1 MPNTI
6 PICKP
11 VQCGNVSDA
20 IVGDDFLNGTLVAED
35 VFEDGGT
42 KSVASLGAKCMP
54 FWPSGEQAV
63 SLSDV
68 AKASDEG
75 HKHGVDISLVEEWS
89 DSGWDVDLDGLAR
102 LASMASVNIP
112 ANIVLKQEPPE
123 VVGDDAASGIEA
135 LVAEFIVS
143 GTDEGKALLRQ
154 NEQLLVAVVLVPPE
168 SSTLQQERLNLAEE
182 AIEDVAMK
190 V

>member
-1 MPNTI
+1 M
-6 PICKP
+6 
-11 VQCGNVSDA
+11 
-20 IVGDDFLNGTLVAED
+20 
-35 VFEDGGT
+35 
-42 KSVASLGAKCMP
+42 
-54 FWPSGEQAV
+54 
-63 SLSDV
+63 
-68 AKASDEG
+68 
-75 HKHGVDISLVEEWS
+75 
-89 DSGWDVDLDGLAR
+89 DLDGLAR